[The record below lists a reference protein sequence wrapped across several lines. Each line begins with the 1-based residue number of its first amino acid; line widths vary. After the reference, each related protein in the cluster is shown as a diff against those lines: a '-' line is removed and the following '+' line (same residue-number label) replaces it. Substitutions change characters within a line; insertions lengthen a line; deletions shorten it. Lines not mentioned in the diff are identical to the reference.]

1 MDIIVR
7 TMHLYIWLVKIGSN
21 DNFIPIDI
29 DDVQLDATLSI
40 TRYD

>member
-1 MDIIVR
+1 MDINVC
-7 TMHLYIWLVKIGSN
+7 TMYLYIWLVKSGNN
-21 DNFIPIDI
+21 DNFIAIDI

>member
-1 MDIIVR
+1 MDINVC
-7 TMHLYIWLVKIGSN
+7 TMYLYIWLVKRGNN
-21 DNFIPIDI
+21 DNFITIDI